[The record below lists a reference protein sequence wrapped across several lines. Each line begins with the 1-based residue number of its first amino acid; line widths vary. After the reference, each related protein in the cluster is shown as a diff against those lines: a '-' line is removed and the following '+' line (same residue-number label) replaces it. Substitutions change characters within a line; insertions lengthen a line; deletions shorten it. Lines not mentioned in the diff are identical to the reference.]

1 MGKPITHEYTQGK
14 GIFKFFPEGG
24 IQGTACVVPQAGVTA
39 DDNGNKIVKAGTPYP
54 EAGKNCLG
62 LLVHDVDVT
71 QGDAP
76 GTYVNE
82 GTIDPEKVDMT
93 VITAATLKAL
103 PKITIYGRP
112 YAAE

>member
-1 MGKPITHEYTQGK
+1 MGKPITHEYAQGK

-24 IQGTACVVPQAGVTA
+24 IQGTACVVPQAGVVA
-39 DDNGNKIVKAGTPYP
+39 GDDGKKVVKAGTPFP
-54 EAGKNCLG
+54 EAGENCLG

-82 GTIDPEKVDMT
+82 GTIDPIKVDISQLT
-93 VITAATLKAL
+93 GSTLRVL
-103 PKITIYGRP
+103 PKITIYGQP
-112 YAAE
+112 YNA